1 LALRVIARLL
11 NKDIKAVAL
20 LCDNE
25 TNSYCDMRS
34 NTADRATLPV
44 DYWLARSRDGITLEQ
59 RVPGWAARVQAG
71 NKPQP

>member
-1 LALRVIARLL
+1 
-11 NKDIKAVAL
+11 
-20 LCDNE
+20 
-25 TNSYCDMRS
+25 MRS